1 MHYAYCLHSYIHL
14 YLVVIINVT
23 NSIIDHF
30 LDLKECWVLILK
42 KKRKK
47 RMSSSPFTKWLK
59 CNVYKIMILCFC
71 IYWYFVYAK

>member
-30 LDLKECWVLILK
+30 LDLKEC
-42 KKRKK
+42 
-47 RMSSSPFTKWLK
+47 
-59 CNVYKIMILCFC
+59 
-71 IYWYFVYAK
+71 

>member
-30 LDLKECWVLILK
+30 LDLKECQVLILK
-42 KKRKK
+42 KKEKK
-47 RMSSSPFTKWLK
+47 KKKECQVPISL
-59 CNVYKIMILCFC
+59 ND
-71 IYWYFVYAK
+71 

>member
-23 NSIIDHF
+23 DSIIDHF

-42 KKRKK
+42 KKEKK
-47 RMSSSPFTKWLK
+47 ECQVPPSLNDW
-59 CNVYKIMILCFC
+59 NVMYIK
-71 IYWYFVYAK
+71 